1 MSVRKTV
8 LCPYTR
14 WEFDRVE
21 GWCEEMERRGL
32 RLVRFKGQFAVLE
45 DGAPRDTA
53 SVRRRRVR
61 MLDSRKNGRS
71 TRTSAGNCSKIR
83 A

>member
-21 GWCEEMERRGL
+21 VWCEEMERRGL

-45 DGAPRDTA
+45 DGAPRDTRYRFCA
-53 SVRRRRVR
+53 AET
-61 MLDSRKNGRS
+61 D
-71 TRTSAGNCSKIR
+71 TDAGFEEERQK
-83 A
+83 